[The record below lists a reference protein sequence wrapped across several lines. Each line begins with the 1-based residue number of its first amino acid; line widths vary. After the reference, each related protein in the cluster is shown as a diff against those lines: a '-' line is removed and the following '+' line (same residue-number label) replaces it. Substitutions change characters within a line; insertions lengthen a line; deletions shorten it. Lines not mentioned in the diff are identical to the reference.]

1 MKLNHIPVLPKE
13 VLKYL
18 NVKSSGIYV
27 DATLGGGGHSEL
39 ILEKLKKGFLYAF
52 DQDIFAIK
60 QSKKLFANNH
70 KIELIHSNFFFLK
83 QELNKRGVF
92 FVDGIIFDLGLSSF
106 QIDDKERGF
115 SYLSNEFLDMRM
127 DREQKLTAHYIIN
140 NYSFEK
146 LRNIFFNF
154 GQEKNSS
161 LIAAEI
167 IKKRPLNTTFELVEI
182 ADKFNY
188 NRKGH
193 SSKKIFQALRI
204 EVNKEL
210 ELLQKTLHQCLSL
223 LKEGSSIVV
232 ISFHSLEDRLVKNFF
247 RANSIINL
255 PTKLPIVSNF
265 KTVLKIITKK
275 VVKPSLE
282 EIAFNH
288 RSRSAKLRAAVKN

>member
-1 MKLNHIPVLPKE
+1 MKLKHIPVLPQE

-18 NVKSSGIYV
+18 NVKPSGIYV

-39 ILEKLKKGFLYAF
+39 ILKQLNQGFLYSF
-52 DQDIFAIK
+52 DQDIFAIE
-60 QSKKLFANNH
+60 QSQKLFVNNN

-83 QELNKRGVF
+83 KELNKRGVF
-92 FVDGIIFDLGLSSF
+92 FVDGIVFDLGLSSF
-106 QIDDKERGF
+106 QIDDKKRGF

-127 DREQKLTAHYIIN
+127 DRQQKLTANYIIN

-167 IKKRPLNTTFELVEI
+167 IKKRPLYKTFELVEI
-182 ADKFNY
+182 TDKFNY
-188 NRKGH
+188 NKKGH

-210 ELLQKTLHQCLSL
+210 EILPKALNQSLSL
-223 LKEGSSIVV
+223 LKEGGTIVV

-247 RANSIINL
+247 KINSSINL
-255 PTKLPIVSNF
+255 PSKLPIVSNF
-265 KTVLKIITKK
+265 KTVLKVITKK

-282 EIAFNH
+282 EITFNH
-288 RSRSAKLRAAVKN
+288 RSHSAKLRAAVKN